1 LYSKLRRKKLSDE
14 LSKLEYYI
22 VFFFDAVRLGIM
34 TRSFN
39 VFKDRLKWSINFIN
53 KLFLFPIDERKE
65 QLEISQKIRDCGS
78 VINFLNLDK
87 EESIK
92 LINKKYKGKVDG
104 ASLLIELLKNR
115 NRGNEL

>member
-1 LYSKLRRKKLSDE
+1 M
-14 LSKLEYYI
+14 
-22 VFFFDAVRLGIM
+22 GII

-53 KLFLFPIDERKE
+53 KLFLFPIDEQRV
-65 QLEISQKIRDCGS
+65 QLEISQKIRGYGG

-104 ASLLIELLKNR
+104 MPLLIELLKNR